1 MQSEQI
7 ETEPVDMNI
16 PKLDTGIEQQTEQ
29 EEEGFTIPNFSGE
42 LINTFL
48 SIYCKFRP
56 EIDKDLFLLTE
67 EEKAIVSKLL
77 DPLLLKGLQKIGIK
91 AKDFE
96 VVISLIIIA
105 FPRVYSIYVV
115 ESRRSQQRKLQKI
128 GDKNGQATKTENRP
142 QGE

>member
-77 DPLLLKGLQKIGIK
+77 DPLLLKGLQKIGIRLK
-91 AKDFE
+91 
-96 VVISLIIIA
+96 
-105 FPRVYSIYVV
+105 Y
-115 ESRRSQQRKLQKI
+115 
-128 GDKNGQATKTENRP
+128 
-142 QGE
+142 

>member
-7 ETEPVDMNI
+7 ETEPVDTNI

-29 EEEGFTIPNFSGE
+29 EDGFTIPNFSGE

-48 SIYCKFRP
+48 SIYCKIRP
-56 EIDKDLFLLTE
+56 EIDRDLFLLTE

-96 VVISLIIIA
+96 VIISLIIIA
-105 FPRVYSIYVV
+105 FPRIYSIYLV
-115 ESRRSQQRKLQKI
+115 ETRRAKQRKLQKI
-128 GDKNGQATKTENRP
+128 GDKNGQATKEQDRP
-142 QGE
+142 ESQ